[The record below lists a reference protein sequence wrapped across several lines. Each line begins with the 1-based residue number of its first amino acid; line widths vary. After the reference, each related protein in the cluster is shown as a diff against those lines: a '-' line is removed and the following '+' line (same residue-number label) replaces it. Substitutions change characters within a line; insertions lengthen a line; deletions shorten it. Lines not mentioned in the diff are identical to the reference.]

1 MRAFIMAAGVGSR
14 LAALSQQRPK
24 CLLEIGGQTL
34 LSRMLDLFESRGI
47 TDVTVVTGH
56 RADLVRHEVGDRA
69 RTVHNAS
76 YLSTNSIASL
86 DCARDL
92 LEGDVLVTNGDLFY
106 EEALLDRLLA
116 DPRDRVLVS
125 DTSRIEDA
133 DYRFTLDG
141 DRIVGYGKNIPVE
154 RTDAEYVGLAKIG
167 ATFVPA
173 FRQRLTSMV
182 SAGQC
187 HHWWEDALYSMIPEG
202 VPIYAHDVAGI
213 FWGEVDYVKD
223 YERLQRWVRVQEAA

>member
-1 MRAFIMAAGVGSR
+1 MAAGVGSR

-56 RADLVRHEVGDRA
+56 RADLVRQEVGDRA

-86 DCARDL
+86 GCARDL

-141 DRIVGYGKNIPVE
+141 DRIVGYGKDLPVE

-167 ATFVPA
+167 ATFLPA
-173 FRQRLTSMV
+173 FRQRLTSML

-202 VPIYAHDVAGI
+202 VPVYAHDVAGV

-223 YERLQRWVRVQEAA
+223 YERLQRWARVQEAA